1 MNFSTGVTQ
10 EIENG
15 VGGWGGKRGAA
26 NIFLFRSK
34 CIEEPEINDRKLAA
48 GWFMVSILTCL
59 LPSFS

>member
-10 EIENG
+10 EIGNG
-15 VGGWGGKRGAA
+15 VGGAGKRGAA

-34 CIEEPEINDRKLAA
+34 CIEKPEINDRKLAA